1 MRLAWGLGRLGACK
15 GVQGDTGLAGVVGP
29 ESLRRPE
36 GLRGVKE
43 GLNLAI
49 CEEYQSAD

>member
-1 MRLAWGLGRLGACK
+1 MRLARGLGRLGKCK

-29 ESLRRPE
+29 ESLRRPD
-36 GLRGVKE
+36 GPRGVKE